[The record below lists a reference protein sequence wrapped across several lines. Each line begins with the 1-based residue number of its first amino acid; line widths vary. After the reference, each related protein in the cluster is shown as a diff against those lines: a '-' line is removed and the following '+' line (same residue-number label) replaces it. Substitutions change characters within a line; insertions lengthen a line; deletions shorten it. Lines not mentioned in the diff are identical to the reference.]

1 MSAFVGGFDYLRILK
16 VFLILFLF
24 FFMNVLNQ
32 NGKVLVEMLAVSN
45 SDATLRS
52 LCNLKMML
60 PFLQV
65 FEKLIAILL

>member
-32 NGKVLVEMLAVSN
+32 NGKVLVEMLAVPN
-45 SDATLRS
+45 SDATLRN

-60 PFLQV
+60 PLLQV